1 MATLTTKSK
10 ISNSSCETLSHNEN
24 GLKDVSMQWQE
35 KSSSGD
41 TQREQHNC
49 CFAEEKSKK
58 MAFVM
63 AFVLWMCT
71 R

>member
-1 MATLTTKSK
+1 
-10 ISNSSCETLSHNEN
+10 
-24 GLKDVSMQWQE
+24 MQWQE

-41 TQREQHNC
+41 TQREQYNC

-63 AFVLWMCT
+63 AFVL
-71 R
+71 